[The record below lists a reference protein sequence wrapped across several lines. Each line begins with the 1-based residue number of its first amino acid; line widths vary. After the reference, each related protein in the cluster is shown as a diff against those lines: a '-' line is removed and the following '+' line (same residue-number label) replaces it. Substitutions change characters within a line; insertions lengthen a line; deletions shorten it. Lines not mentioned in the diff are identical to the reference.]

1 MYASQPWLYKA
12 LSAFSIILSR
22 TANLSP
28 MTARNHHFIPQC
40 YLKGFARNLSKNSK
54 LLAIDFESK
63 TAFGT
68 SPKSVAVQ
76 RDFNRVDLGGL
87 SIDAL
92 EQDYAKL
99 EGHVATAL
107 RAIEETRRFD
117 AIDHLSSIINLIAIL
132 AVRTPKGREFR
143 RRIAERVVKDSF
155 LKNTASREAYDAHE
169 ELTREQRQA
178 ANISDFPYEIIKA
191 YVDNDQYSVELS
203 TMHHIEQE
211 LPMFREIFP
220 YLRDRRWRLWIAPEE
235 SGGFVTSDHP
245 VGIVWQESHADGTM
259 PGFASPNSSVS
270 FPLSQNM
277 AISGHFDIQGG
288 TYIASREHVAA
299 INTITIC
306 FADRQVYSE
315 DERFEYMWDGG
326 IKRNSGAG
334 LLNDL
339 LAVRKGDVR

>member
-1 MYASQPWLYKA
+1 
-12 LSAFSIILSR
+12 
-22 TANLSP
+22 

-40 YLKGFARNLSKNSK
+40 YLKGFARNSSKNSK
-54 LLAIDFESK
+54 LLAIDLESK

-68 SPKSVAVQ
+68 NPKNIAVQ
-76 RDFNRVDLGGL
+76 RDFNRVDLDGL
-87 SIDAL
+87 PMDAL

-99 EGHVATAL
+99 EGRVAVAL
-107 RAIEETRRFD
+107 RAIEETKRFD
-117 AIDHLSSIINLIAIL
+117 DIAHLSSIVNLIAIL
-132 AVRTPKGREFR
+132 AVRTPKGRESR

-155 LKNTASREAYDAHE
+155 RKATASREAYDAHE

-178 ANISDFPYEIIKA
+178 ANISNFPYEVIKA
-191 YVDNDQYSVELS
+191 YVDDDQYSIELP

-211 LPMFREIFP
+211 LPMYREIFP
-220 YLRDRRWRLWIAPEE
+220 YLRDRQWRLWIASTD

-245 VGIVWQESHADGTM
+245 VGVVWQENPHDGSM

-270 FPLSQNM
+270 FPLSKAM
-277 AISGHFDIQGG
+277 AISGHFDVQGG
-288 TYIASREHVAA
+288 TYIASREQVAI

-315 DERFEYMWDGG
+315 DERFEYMWDGQ

-339 LAVRKGDVR
+339 LAVHKGDAR